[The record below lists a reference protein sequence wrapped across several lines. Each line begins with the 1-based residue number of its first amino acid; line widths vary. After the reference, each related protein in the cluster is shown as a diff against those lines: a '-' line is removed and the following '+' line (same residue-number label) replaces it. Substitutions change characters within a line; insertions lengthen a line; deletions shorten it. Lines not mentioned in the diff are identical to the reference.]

1 MNELS
6 NEMKEALRKTVE
18 ELKKMTTPQLARKLN
33 EHSLTPFAKTI
44 DLLTLNAED
53 YELLARYS
61 TISVVEIMQ
70 HVLDNE
76 YSGLP
81 ALIQIIKWFEGTHYQ
96 QYIKIREYDRNFIYV
111 TINTPNILIGFC
123 NAHDEDPTDGWP
135 SYLYI
140 NGRICFDHEK
150 LYDKW
155 SNAHQPYFF
164 PQTKEQFNNLLKIID
179 YVGTDEYYNFCCDTD
194 DEHNTDEMEA
204 VYKACEDFADWSN
217 YVEDCIPSHLRE
229 LFKSDE

>member
-6 NEMKEALRKTVE
+6 DEMKFALRKTIE
-18 ELKKMTTPQLARKLN
+18 ELKKMTAPQLARKLN
-33 EHSLTPFAKTI
+33 EHSITPFAKTV
-44 DLLTLNAED
+44 DLLTLTAED

-81 ALIQIIKWFEGTHYQ
+81 SLIQVIKWFEGTHYQ
-96 QYIKIREYDRNFIYV
+96 PYIKIREYDRNFIYV

-123 NAHDEDPTDGWP
+123 NAHDEDPTDGWS

-140 NGRICFDHEK
+140 NGRICFDHNK

-155 SNAHQPYFF
+155 SNAHQPYFL
-164 PQTKEQFNNLLKIID
+164 PQTKEQFDNLLKIID
-179 YVGTDEYYNFCCDTD
+179 YVASDLYVEHYEDESD
-194 DEHNTDEMEA
+194 DEDIHSDMDNA
-204 VYKACEDFADWSN
+204 YKAVEDFADWSN
-217 YVEDCIPSHLRE
+217 YITECIPEHLRS
-229 LFKSDE
+229 LFKDK

>member
-18 ELKKMTTPQLARKLN
+18 ELKKMAPPQLARKLN

-81 ALIQIIKWFEGTHYQ
+81 NSDLSNRIK
-96 QYIKIREYDRNFIYV
+96 
-111 TINTPNILIGFC
+111 
-123 NAHDEDPTDGWP
+123 
-135 SYLYI
+135 
-140 NGRICFDHEK
+140 
-150 LYDKW
+150 
-155 SNAHQPYFF
+155 
-164 PQTKEQFNNLLKIID
+164 
-179 YVGTDEYYNFCCDTD
+179 
-194 DEHNTDEMEA
+194 
-204 VYKACEDFADWSN
+204 
-217 YVEDCIPSHLRE
+217 
-229 LFKSDE
+229 

>member
-6 NEMKEALRKTVE
+6 DKMKEALCKTVE
-18 ELKKMTTPQLARKLN
+18 EIQKMTDTELFHKLN
-33 EHSLTPFAKTI
+33 EHSKTPFAITT
-44 DLLTLNAED
+44 DLLSLTTDD

-61 TISVVEIMQ
+61 NISVVEIMK
-70 HVLDNE
+70 HVHDNA

-81 ALIQIIKWFEGTHYQ
+81 ALIKVIRWFEGSHYQ

-123 NAHDEDPTDGWP
+123 NTHDENTSTGYP

-140 NGRICFDHEK
+140 NGRICFDHDK

-155 SNAHQPYFF
+155 SNAHQPYFL
-164 PQTKEQFNNLLKIID
+164 PHTKEQFDNLLKIID
-179 YVGTDEYYNFCCDTD
+179 YVGTDEYYNLCCDTD
-194 DEHNTDEMEA
+194 DEHNTDEIEA

-217 YVEDCIPSHLRE
+217 YITECIPEHLRS
-229 LFKSDE
+229 LFKDK

>member
-18 ELKKMTTPQLARKLN
+18 ELQKMTPPQLARKLN
-33 EHSLTPFAKTI
+33 EHSLAPFAKTI
-44 DLLTLNAED
+44 DILTLNAED

-81 ALIQIIKWFEGTHYQ
+81 ALIQVIKWFEGTHYQ